1 MLRVSLRSGAA
12 TLALAALVA
21 AGMTA
26 APLSL
31 SDDLSLESKVA
42 QAKNGNDKGG
52 RGGGNDKGGRGG
64 NDKGNGGGIVGCN
77 GGGNGNAGGKSA
89 SASTSETALD
99 ASDVE
104 LDEEE
109 DTAKKKGMG
118 SLSASNSS
126 QRARERAAPN
136 SRPGAL
142 GAYERALAEGD
153 VEAAAEALARA
164 ANKEITP
171 ENVGMVNENLG
182 IQSSPEEEAEM
193 AALAEAARTAAPDE
207 DGEVE
212 GEENVAEG
220 EDGGDEGDPE
230 EGPDEI
236 AAAVEDLMG
245 DTTTQ

>member
-1 MLRVSLRSGAA
+1 MTRASLRTGVA
-12 TLALAALVA
+12 TLALASFMA

-26 APLSL
+26 APVSL
-31 SDDLSLESKVA
+31 SDDFSLEIKTA
-42 QAKNGNDKGG
+42 EAKNGK
-52 RGGGNDKGGRGG
+52 GGGNDKGGRGG
-64 NDKGNGGGIVGCN
+64 NDKGGKGGN
-77 GGGNGNAGGKSA
+77 GGGNGKSGGSNSA
-89 SASTSETALD
+89 SAGASSSSIDGEDDDTEETEIEA
-99 ASDVE
+99 AG
-104 LDEEE
+104 
-109 DTAKKKGMG
+109 KKGMG

-220 EDGGDEGDPE
+220 EGGGDEGDPE